1 MKAMLS
7 RILVPLDGSEL
18 AEAVLPYVEEL
29 CHRCEPVEVIL
40 LQVVSPPSGRS
51 GATFRPA
58 GEDFPTA
65 RVPDSPADQE
75 TAQHPIYRGQVM
87 AAARAEVEVALARA
101 TERLCAGGLPVRI
114 EVAFG
119 RPAEEI
125 VDYAERE
132 AIDLIVMS
140 THGRSGLSRWFFGSV
155 ADKVLHGTHLP
166 ILLVRPPGLTG
177 TPFPPQTEIEI

>member
-1 MKAMLS
+1 
-7 RILVPLDGSEL
+7 LDGSEL

-40 LQVVSPPSGRS
+40 LQVLPPPSGRA

-58 GEDFPTA
+58 GEDFPTT
-65 RVPDSPADQE
+65 RLPDSPADLE
-75 TAQHPIYRGQVM
+75 TARHPIYRGQVM

-101 TERLCAGGLPVRI
+101 TQRLCAGGLPLRI

-119 RPAEEI
+119 RPADEI
-125 VDYAERE
+125 IDYAERE
-132 AIDLIVMS
+132 GVDLIVMS
-140 THGRSGLSRWFFGSV
+140 THGRSGLTRWILGSV
-155 ADKVLHGTHLP
+155 ADKVLRGSHLP

-177 TPFPPQTEIEI
+177 IPFPPQPEIEL